1 MVTTNLVTMM
11 PPLSPT
17 SAAALQANIFF
28 QLPCPYHPGQGTI
41 ATSPGGMSRVTAP
54 DGTVTATSP
63 GGTIKVNMPT
73 SATVATATM
82 APTLAGVFVP
92 PRVRGGTDESSTF
105 SGGTTMARTHH
116 QKSILGFHPSK
127 YSDML
132 KLDDMIK

>member
-1 MVTTNLVTMM
+1 VAKQQLTMVTTNLVTMM
-11 PPLSPT
+11 PQPSPT

-63 GGTIKVNMPT
+63 GGTIKVNTPT
-73 SATVATATM
+73 SAADATATM
-82 APTLAGVFVP
+82 APTVTGVFVP
-92 PRVRGGTDESSTF
+92 PRVT
-105 SGGTTMARTHH
+105 GGTTMARIHR
-116 QKSILGFHPSK
+116 QKSILGFYPSK

-132 KLDDMIK
+132 KLNDMIK